1 MCARDVRG
9 AADLPLSSFNL
20 FWSRRKHPSIR
31 GLLGQKDLKRRS
43 EKTFSFSMFV
53 GDTTQGWWKLD
64 YQKMIVVQWQEFL
77 PILGKPAAQ
86 NMVLHHYLWF
96 VACFQEIYLM
106 DILKIC
112 ICRAYTATFANI
124 VF

>member
-1 MCARDVRG
+1 LAWLVKKPRG
-9 AADLPLSSFNL
+9 YQIQGSA
-20 FWSRRKHPSIR
+20 WS
-31 GLLGQKDLKRRS
+31 KRPKTIS

-53 GDTTQGWWKLD
+53 RDTTQVWWKLD

-77 PILGKPAAQ
+77 QILHKPAAQ
-86 NMVLHHYLWF
+86 NMVLHHYCWF

>member
-1 MCARDVRG
+1 MCALDMRG
-9 AADLPLSSFNL
+9 AADRPLSSFSIKENI
-20 FWSRRKHPSIR
+20 RPSV